1 MTSDADRTP
10 DHAAARRAV
19 ARRLHPDLGGDS
31 QEYVA
36 AMAELD
42 HRLGVTAAAPHAAGQ
57 GPVPDIVRHG
67 RLSSVRGNTRRAA
80 RTMRRILPSGWPGSR
95 RYGRL

>member
-1 MTSDADRTP
+1 MNSDADRTP

-19 ARRLHPDLGGDS
+19 ARRLHPDLGGDP
-31 QEYVA
+31 QEYLA
-36 AMAELD
+36 AMALID
-42 HRLGVTAAAPHAAGQ
+42 HQFGVVSGAPHAAGH

-67 RLSSVRGNTRRAA
+67 RLSSVRGNTRRAV
-80 RTMRRILPSGWPGSR
+80 RTMRRILPAGWPGSR